1 MNPGGLLL
9 KRSLTFSNS
18 SFSPERKSS
27 MARLTAS
34 MEVIS
39 LADNAIEVYHC
50 ARCMIACSL
59 AILAR

>member
-39 LADNAIEVYHC
+39 LIMLLRYTIVLVA
-50 ARCMIACSL
+50 
-59 AILAR
+59 